1 MITKI
6 ETGFASFDQ
15 HLWHQLKLLG
25 TFARMAKKDCLFLI
39 ICRRNYIGTEIIF
52 KKRYIELYLLD
63 VLVEYNCLEK
73 SLTVLCVCE

>member
-25 TFARMAKKDCLFLI
+25 TFARLFVP
-39 ICRRNYIGTEIIF
+39 NYLPSKLYRYGDNF
-52 KKRYIELYLLD
+52 KKEIYRTL
-63 VLVEYNCLEK
+63 
-73 SLTVLCVCE
+73 SLGCFG